1 MLLWDEE
8 SRLWGER
15 IETLSPG
22 KRRTVCLDAIDLCFA
37 SFRPSFEEDFA
48 AETVRIAREAVDL
61 FRRRIGD
68 DALGMSEEQ
77 YFDDLYAL
85 QENDFSP
92 GTASIVM
99 AISEYASGIG
109 RELSTADVLA
119 ILSACYEA
127 VLNSERIPR
136 VTLEAERGNENLV
149 SLIVAQRDLVT
160 TAASD

>member
-8 SRLWGER
+8 SRPWGER
-15 IETLSPG
+15 IETLSPD
-22 KRRTVCLDAIDLCFA
+22 RRRSLCLDAIDLCFA

-48 AETVRIAREAVDL
+48 PETVRFARETMDL
-61 FRRRIGD
+61 LRRRIGED
-68 DALGMSEEQ
+68 SLGAPEDQ
-77 YFDDLYAL
+77 FFDDLYAL

-99 AISEYASGIG
+99 AISEYASAMG
-109 RELSTADVLA
+109 RELSVADVLA

-136 VTLEAERGNENLV
+136 VTLEAERENQNLV
-149 SLIVAQRDLVT
+149 NLITAQRDLVT
-160 TAASD
+160 AASD

>member
-8 SRLWGER
+8 SRPWGER
-15 IETLSPG
+15 IETLSPD
-22 KRRTVCLDAIDLCFA
+22 RRRALCLDAIDLCFA

-48 AETVRIAREAVDL
+48 PETVRFARETMDL
-61 FRRRIGD
+61 LRRRIGED
-68 DALGMSEEQ
+68 SLGAPEDQ
-77 YFDDLYAL
+77 FFDDLYAL

-99 AISEYASGIG
+99 AISEYASAMG
-109 RELSTADVLA
+109 RELSVADVLA

-136 VTLEAERGNENLV
+136 VTLEAERENQNLV
-149 SLIVAQRDLVT
+149 SLITAQRDLVT
-160 TAASD
+160 AASD